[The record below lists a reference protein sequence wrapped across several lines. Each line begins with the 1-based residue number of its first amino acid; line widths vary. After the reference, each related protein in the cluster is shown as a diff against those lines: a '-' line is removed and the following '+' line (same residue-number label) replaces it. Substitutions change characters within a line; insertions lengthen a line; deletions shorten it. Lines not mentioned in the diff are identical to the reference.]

1 MKWPFQFSAAPPC
14 GFNGS
19 ESQPT
24 EGSNRLNEI
33 PPCPCQNRTPVL
45 MGAVGRTRVSMW
57 TAFHDP
63 PSAQPSSA
71 LLVTDPV
78 SPMTSG
84 RCKLCTLLTYALNV
98 PSHSALV
105 HP

>member
-1 MKWPFQFSAAPPC
+1 MNWPFQLMVPAY

-19 ESQPT
+19 AAHPT
-24 EGSNRLNEI
+24 AGLSNRLNEM

-78 SPMTSG
+78 SPMMIG
-84 RCKLCTLLTYALNV
+84 RCRPRTLATYAVNV
-98 PSHSALV
+98 ASHSALV
-105 HP
+105 